1 MTQRIK
7 EQIGAVPAIE
17 TELHLFEVGREMLRA
32 QTMPRSSY
40 SPLEERERRFDSVG
54 MNVSH
59 DIHAGTVVNLFVV
72 RPLSFPHGGIIRG
85 SVISEDYFHVLAD
98 ILADVLGERSPFR
111 ITGVEEAKVAV
122 ALADAYDHFLV
133 VILCDMTLTA
143 HLSADIG
150 HVHLNFSVEHGF
162 VGLRHSVPDAVAEI
176 PRCLVA
182 ADSKRA
188 LNLAGRHAFLC
199 FAEQKGGSKP
209 RCERQVRIIENC
221 SSGDGELI
229 VTVFAIEEMLFGFQF
244 DHWAFAAQAARAF
257 WEAQARQEF
266 AALGIGREE
275 RVYVH

>member
-17 TELHLFEVGREMLRA
+17 TELHLFEVGRKMLGA
-32 QTMPRSSY
+32 ESVPCSHDAA
-40 SPLEERERRFDSVG
+40 LEKRERRFDSVG

-188 LNLAGRHAFLC
+188 LNLAGRHAFLG
-199 FAEQKGGSKP
+199 FAKERGSNEPFPERKMRVMENSP
-209 RCERQVRIIENC
+209 RR
-221 SSGDGELI
+221 DAEL
-229 VTVFAIEEMLFGFQF
+229 VVA
-244 DHWAFAAQAARAF
+244 
-257 WEAQARQEF
+257 
-266 AALGIGREE
+266 
-275 RVYVH
+275 